1 MLSETREAATKRLA
15 RIEGQV
21 RGVSKMIQEDRYC
34 IDVVRQVQ
42 AIKAALSGL
51 EQLVLDDHLAT
62 CVETALKGDSLA
74 ERQDKVEELVAVLG
88 GRKK

>member
-1 MLSETREAATKRLA
+1 MNADTKNAAIKRLA

-21 RGVSKMIQEDRYC
+21 RGVSKMIAEDRYC

-42 AIKAALSGL
+42 AIKAALTGL
-51 EQLVLDDHLAT
+51 EQVVLDDHLRT
-62 CVETALKGDSLA
+62 CVDHALTSDDVSA
-74 ERQDKVEELVAVLG
+74 RREKVEELVAVLG